1 MSKKARI
8 RFGLAVL
15 LIAGFCTSCSP
26 WKDEKIKEGIERFF
40 DMGNKSEGGGTTS
53 VSNIELLEK
62 VVQNDSCMVTAVVS
76 SHFENNSLPQPISE
90 DSQDTVT
97 FIMVFADEP
106 LVLKVSRHYND

>member
-1 MSKKARI
+1 
-8 RFGLAVL
+8 
-15 LIAGFCTSCSP
+15 
-26 WKDEKIKEGIERFF
+26 
-40 DMGNKSEGGGTTS
+40 MGNKSEGGGTTS
-53 VSNIELLEK
+53 VSSIELLEK